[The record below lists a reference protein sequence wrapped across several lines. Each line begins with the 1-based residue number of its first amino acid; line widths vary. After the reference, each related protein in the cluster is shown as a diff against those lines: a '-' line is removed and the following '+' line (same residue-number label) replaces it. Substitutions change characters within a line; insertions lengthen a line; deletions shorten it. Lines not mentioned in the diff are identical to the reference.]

1 MISFMNASFHTFHS
15 SRKVENVLKINLE
28 WRDLHIKHLCSSFI
42 PMILKCEVSLKCA
55 STAQWLRHWTTVL
68 PRIRAAALGRVWVKK
83 IEISKFSFF
92 THSRAAALEWN
103 CGSWVGENQKV
114 IATFLFIFSENVDH
128 CDN

>member
-55 STAQWLRHWTTVL
+55 STAQWLRHWTRSLV
-68 PRIRAAALGRVWVKK
+68 
-83 IEISKFSFF
+83 
-92 THSRAAALEWN
+92 SRLVR
-103 CGSWVGENQKV
+103 GSNLNQREV
-114 IATFLFIFSENVDH
+114 
-128 CDN
+128 